1 MKKFTKVVAISLLVI
16 LPGTSALAMKKTK
29 AKGNQSV
36 PTTTVASADVTKIT
50 NDTPSAVKVTVETE
64 GRKYSYTLTPKQT
77 FSLEDDKFKTGLVKK
92 FEIDG
97 RDLTEEFKNQRKE
110 LKRNEA
116 QISITSKDTFKVR

>member
-1 MKKFTKVVAISLLVI
+1 MKKFTKVVAIALLVI
-16 LPGTSALAMKKTK
+16 LPATSAFAMKKG
-29 AKGNQSV
+29 KGKKSV
-36 PTTTVASADVTKIT
+36 TTTTVASADVTKIT

-64 GRKYSYTLTPKQT
+64 ARKFSYSLTPKQT

-97 RDLTEEFKNQRKE
+97 RDVTEEFKNQRKE

-116 QISITSKDTFKVR
+116 QITVTGKDSFKIR

>member
-29 AKGNQSV
+29 TKGKQSV
-36 PTTTVASADVTKIT
+36 NTTTVASADVTKIT